1 MLRVAIAEDDF
12 RIADIQ
18 EKFLLKIEETEIV
31 GKAFNAEQTMELL
44 RENEADLLLL
54 DIYLPDQTGI
64 DLLPSLKQEFRDLD
78 VILITAAREKELL
91 ERALKIGVENYLI
104 KPVSAEKFTEA
115 IKKYKKKKEMLQSAE
130 EIDQTFVELFFQGI
144 HEASAAEKQLPS
156 GIDPL
161 TLEKITKVMNQFHK
175 GASIE
180 EVSEAMGASRTTA
193 RRYLEYL
200 VSIQRLR
207 AELEYGIV
215 GRPERKYYL
224 IASEE

>member
-18 EKFLLKIEETEIV
+18 EKFLLKIEETEVV

-130 EIDQTFVELFFQGI
+130 EIDQTFVELFFKGI